1 MLYDPYRRWA
11 PRGICREEDHD
22 LFFAKHGQPDRAPA
36 ARTVAKWNQA
46 KEICQACPVLTEC
59 RRDTLGE
66 EYGVFG
72 GLDEH
77 ERYLLRRKMSRTIWA
92 WPEAQRL
99 AWAQEVHRL
108 RKAGLSAPSIRAR
121 TGIPPG
127 TAEKLAKLWDE
138 HIKQRGTKGQMVDL
152 ELPEPHKTPFPA
164 RSGQRHAWTRDRAI
178 VRDAWYRGE
187 TPDGEWICVTTNG
200 AHGGSTIKWFPRDD
214 VHLYQPQPVVIL
226 SRYEKGVSD
235 RAPAA

>member
-1 MLYDPYRRWA
+1 MLYDPHRRWA
-11 PRGICREEDHD
+11 PRGICRPEDLN
-22 LFFAKHGQPDRAPA
+22 LFFARHGQPDRAPSA
-36 ARTVAKWNQA
+36 KTRARWAQA
-46 KEICQACPVLTEC
+46 KEICAACPVLAEC

-77 ERYLLRRKMSRTIWA
+77 ERYRVRRSLSQAVWR
-92 WPEAQRL
+92 WPEERRL
-99 AWAQEVHRL
+99 AWAQEIHRL
-108 RKAGLSAPSIRAR
+108 RMAGLSAAVIRTR
-121 TGIPPG
+121 TGIPQG
-127 TAEKLAKLWDE
+127 TAEKLNKLWAE
-138 HIKQRGTKGQMVDL
+138 HLEKRGSKGQVVNL
-152 ELPEPHKTPFPA
+152 ELPEPNKTPFPV

-187 TPDGEWICVTTNG
+187 TPDGEWICVTTTG
-200 AHGGSTIKWFPRDD
+200 AHGGGTIKWFPRDD

-226 SRYEKGVSD
+226 NRYEKGVS